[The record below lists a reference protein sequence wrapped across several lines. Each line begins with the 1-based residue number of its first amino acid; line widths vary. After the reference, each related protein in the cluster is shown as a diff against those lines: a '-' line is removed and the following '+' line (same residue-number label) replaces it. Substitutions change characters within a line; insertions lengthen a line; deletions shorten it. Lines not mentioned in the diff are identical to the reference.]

1 MEEGDRRCAVQKA
14 EVPLEHWI
22 EFFDDFTG
30 AHRGWIVALDVMAE
44 DLGAQQEVTG
54 LPLVGITVDVKHQ
67 PQRLEI
73 MVGGRT
79 EAHLTRII
87 ESPTRIWNSR
97 DAIDVESDDGTVTLL
112 RFMRVE
118 HTDRLLLPR

>member
-1 MEEGDRRCAVQKA
+1 VQKA
-14 EVPLEHWI
+14 EVPLERWVD
-22 EFFDDFTG
+22 FFDDFTG

-44 DLGAQQEVTG
+44 DLGAQPEVTG
-54 LPLVGITVDVKHQ
+54 LPLVGITVDVKHH

-87 ESPTRIWNSR
+87 ESPTRIWNNR
-97 DAIDVESDDGTVTLL
+97 DAIDVESRDGTVTLL
-112 RFMRVE
+112 RFMKVE
-118 HTDRLLLPR
+118 HTDRLLPPS

>member
-1 MEEGDRRCAVQKA
+1 MERT
-14 EVPLEHWI
+14 EVPLERWTD
-22 EFFDDFTG
+22 FFDQFSG
-30 AHRGWIVALDVMAE
+30 EHQGWIVALDVMAG

-79 EAHLTRII
+79 DAHVTRII
-87 ESPTRIWNSR
+87 ESPKRIWNIR
-97 DAIDVESDDGTVTLL
+97 DAIDVESGDGMVTLL
-112 RFMRVE
+112 RFMKVE
-118 HTDRLLLPR
+118 HTDRLLPER